1 MGHEV
6 VEPDLGISDAET
18 WEFAHRNHAVVVTGN
33 AVDFVPLAKASGHH
47 AGLLLVYRDNDPGRD
62 MATADIATAI
72 NNVDA
77 GYGGVIVDLI
87 LVLNQFRR
95 WGPGRA

>member
-1 MGHEV
+1 M
-6 VEPDLGISDAET
+6 
-18 WEFAHRNHAVVVTGN
+18 
-33 AVDFVPLAKASGHH
+33 DFVPLAKASGHH

-87 LVLNQFRR
+87 LVLDQFRR
-95 WGPGRA
+95 WGLGRA